1 MGRVRSVRGGQ
12 GRSLYNRLPKKY
24 AIYCAVLV
32 PFRHRCQANMFSAD
46 PVICTLPFF
55 TSGGWLSQAQMYAMQ
70 SIDLIAEFLH
80 DRLGAERDQVKA
92 SALLAD
98 LGMDSLMLAELMF
111 EAEDK
116 FGISIASDT
125 RLPQTVGD
133 VVALFDGLMAGKAAH

>member
-1 MGRVRSVRGGQ
+1 
-12 GRSLYNRLPKKY
+12 
-24 AIYCAVLV
+24 
-32 PFRHRCQANMFSAD
+32 MFSAD
-46 PVICTLPFF
+46 PVIRTLPFF